1 MTLFKSNDTKAV
13 KLIVN
18 DTIAPVFAEDVPTEL
33 ETYKDCEIENLEEK
47 FSATDKATV
56 SITIDKENIDYA
68 TVGEYTANVYATD
81 ASGNVSNKEIII
93 KVLEPTVE
101 IDKTSLNMKVGT
113 NDTITATVKGKDQ
126 NVEWISSDA
135 SVATVENGTV
145 KAVKEGTTTITA
157 KANGVEAT
165 CETTVKAKSV
175 ASTSNSN
182 GKNNNS
188 SKPSSSGGSSSS
200 SNSGNSN
207 GNSGNSSTTTTTAP
221 YYCDE
226 GGDNHRRNVGQIG
239 WYDTPN
245 EAQNAVS
252 QYLTKADT
260 SGGFTIVKCN
270 CGKYTAYITTR

>member
-1 MTLFKSNDTKAV
+1 M
-13 KLIVN
+13 
-18 DTIAPVFAEDVPTEL
+18 
-33 ETYKDCEIENLEEK
+33 
-47 FSATDKATV
+47 
-56 SITIDKENIDYA
+56 
-68 TVGEYTANVYATD
+68 YATD